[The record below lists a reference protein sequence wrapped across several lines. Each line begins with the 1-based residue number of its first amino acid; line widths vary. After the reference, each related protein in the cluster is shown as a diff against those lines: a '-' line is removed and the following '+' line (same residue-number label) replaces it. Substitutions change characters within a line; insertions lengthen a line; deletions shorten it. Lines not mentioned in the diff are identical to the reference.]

1 MQGGAGEAG
10 LPLSPSQLCV
20 ANRRGAENCN
30 PSAAGYCCRCMVKRP
45 SSRRKSLPS
54 DSPNRQ
60 PMPAHCKVALSWHKA
75 DIPMP
80 HVSGIHDVQCSSDK
94 EARTTAAISAAARL
108 ARPAQSFHESHCAD
122 VHCIVTLSLSCA
134 ARLRRQEQR
143 LPTAQQPGLLAL
155 RRAPWKPSHRC
166 VSRMRSCTTS
176 LLLAWY
182 RRCFLSKRP
191 GFPEEPSECPAF
203 VQTE

>member
-30 PSAAGYCCRCMVKRP
+30 PSAAGYYCRCVVERP
-45 SSRRKSLPS
+45 SSRHKSLPS
-54 DSPNRQ
+54 QSPNRQ

-80 HVSGIHDVQCSSDK
+80 HVNGSMMCSAAQARGWDNSRHQCSS
-94 EARTTAAISAAARL
+94 
-108 ARPAQSFHESHCAD
+108 PACSPCAELHESHCAD
-122 VHCIVTLSLSCA
+122 VHCMVTLLLLCA
-134 ARLRRQEQR
+134 ARLRKQGQR

-155 RRAPWKPSHRC
+155 RRAPWKPSPRC

-176 LLLAWY
+176 LLLTWY